1 MKRPLV
7 LENLYNKV
15 AEAGA
20 ASSKSSRYLHI
31 DLYTMESSMLDANEV
46 KDAIEGL
53 ELVQG
58 AKKVWKAEEYI
69 VIEL

>member
-1 MKRPLV
+1 
-7 LENLYNKV
+7 
-15 AEAGA
+15 
-20 ASSKSSRYLHI
+20 
-31 DLYTMESSMLDANEV
+31 MLDANEV